1 MIYKYDFLIIGAGVA
16 GMSYALKVAR
26 AKKGSVCLICK
37 TSLDEA
43 NTSFAQGG
51 VASVTNL
58 AVDNFDKHIEDTMIA
73 GDYIS
78 DRAAVEQVVRCAP
91 EQIRELVGWGVNFDK
106 KDDGTFDLHREGGHS
121 EFRILH
127 HADDTGAE
135 IQRGLMEAVR
145 ACPDITVKE
154 NHFAVEI
161 ITQHHLGV
169 RVTRRS
175 PHIQCY
181 GAYVLAP
188 SGAVDTYLS
197 KVTVL
202 CTGGCGAVYLT
213 TSNPVIATG
222 DGIAM
227 AYRAK
232 ATVADME
239 FVQFHPTVLHNPK
252 ETHPAYLI
260 TEAMRGYGGILK
272 LPNGETFM
280 EKYDERLSLAP
291 RDIVARAIDK
301 EMKIHG
307 LDHVCLDVTHKP
319 AEETRH
325 HFPNIYQKCLS
336 MGIDITTDYIP
347 VRPAAHYMCGGI
359 KVDLNG
365 QSSIERLYALG
376 ECSCTGL
383 HGGNRL
389 ASNSLIEAVVYA
401 DAAAKDSLKHVDLY
415 DFNDRVLEWNDEG
428 TMTNEEKVLITQSV
442 KEVNQIMSNYV
453 GIVRSDLRLHR
464 AWDRL
469 DMLYE
474 ETERL
479 FKRVKA
485 SKDICELRNMIN
497 VGYLITRFALERKES
512 RGLHYTIDYPVHAY
526 DKRQE
531 ETAVKS
537 QQMSEETLQE
547 AMRVMAANRGKGDE
561 PKVGIFWYNIAQK
574 ELFGVVAH
582 KHSDYD
588 KPNARG
594 GLITSSEMH
603 EDVWKKEFHK
613 QKYKKNG
620 VGPFKGEYQW
630 KTRGR
635 VFYSPA
641 EDQYIIAVGTWIDEH
656 SEALDLIY
664 EEFDLPKEKTI
675 LDKAPHWDLGQTWND

>member
-1 MIYKYDFLIIGAGVA
+1 MKIYSYLCSNIYYKTMVYKYDFLIIGAGVA

-26 AKKGSVCLICK
+26 AKKGKICIICK

-58 AVDNFDKHIEDTMIA
+58 KVDTFDKHIADTLIA

-78 DRAAVEQVVRCAP
+78 DRQAVEQVVRMAP
-91 EQIRELVGWGVNFDK
+91 EQIQELVQWGVNFDK
-106 KDDGTFDLHREGGHS
+106 KDDGQFDLHREGGHS

-135 IQRGLMEAVR
+135 IQRGLMEAVK
-145 ACPDITVKE
+145 ACPDIEIKE

-175 PHIQCY
+175 PNIQCY
-181 GAYVLAP
+181 GAYVLNP
-188 SGAVDTYLS
+188 DEQVDTYLA
-197 KVTVL
+197 KCTVM
-202 CTGGCGAVYLT
+202 CTGGCGAVYMT

-227 AYRAK
+227 VYRAK
-232 ATVADME
+232 GTVADME

-272 LPNGETFM
+272 LPNG
-280 EKYDERLSLAP
+280 DLAP

-307 LDHVCLDVTHKP
+307 LDHVCLDVTHKDP
-319 AEETRH
+319 AETKK

-336 MGIDITTDYIP
+336 IGIDITTDYIP

-365 QSSIERLYALG
+365 QSSIKGLYALG

-401 DAAAKDSLKHVDLY
+401 ETAARHSLEHVDLY
-415 DFNDRVLEWNDEG
+415 DWNEQVPEWNDEG

-485 SKDICELRNMIN
+485 SRDICELRNMIN
-497 VGYLITRFALERKES
+497 VGYLITRWALERKEC
-512 RGLHYTIDYPVHAY
+512 RGLHFTTDYPQHAY
-526 DKRQE
+526 DK
-531 ETAVKS
+531 K
-537 QQMSEETLQE
+537 
-547 AMRVMAANRGKGDE
+547 
-561 PKVGIFWYNIAQK
+561 
-574 ELFGVVAH
+574 
-582 KHSDYD
+582 
-588 KPNARG
+588 
-594 GLITSSEMH
+594 
-603 EDVWKKEFHK
+603 
-613 QKYKKNG
+613 
-620 VGPFKGEYQW
+620 
-630 KTRGR
+630 
-635 VFYSPA
+635 
-641 EDQYIIAVGTWIDEH
+641 
-656 SEALDLIY
+656 
-664 EEFDLPKEKTI
+664 
-675 LDKAPHWDLGQTWND
+675 

>member
-1 MIYKYDFLIIGAGVA
+1 MVYKYDFLIIGAGVA

-26 AKKGSVCLICK
+26 AKKGSVCMICK

-58 AVDNFDKHIEDTMIA
+58 AVDNFEKHIEDTMIA

-78 DRAAVEQVVRCAP
+78 DRQAVEQVVRQAP
-91 EQIRELVGWGVNFDK
+91 DQIKELVQWGVNFDK

-145 ACPDITVKE
+145 SCEGITVKE
-154 NHFAVEI
+154 HHFAVEI
-161 ITQHHLGV
+161 ITQHHMGV

-175 PHIQCY
+175 PHIKCY
-181 GAYVLAP
+181 GAYVLNP
-188 SGAVDTYLS
+188 ETEKVDTYLA
-197 KVTVL
+197 KVTVM
-202 CTGGCGAVYLT
+202 CTGGCGAVYQT

-227 AYRAK
+227 VYRAK
-232 ATVADME
+232 GTVKDME
-239 FVQFHPTVLHNPK
+239 FVQFHHNPN
-252 ETHPAYLI
+252 ETHPAYLN

-272 LPNGETFM
+272 LPNGEEFM
-280 EKYDERLSLAP
+280 QKYDERLSLAP

-307 LDHVCLDVTHKP
+307 LDHVCLDVTHKN
-319 AEETRH
+319 ADETRH

-336 MGIDITTDYIP
+336 MGIDITQDYIP

-365 QSSIERLYALG
+365 CSSIDRLYALG

-401 DAAAKDSLKHVDLY
+401 DAAARHSLEHVDLY
-415 DFNDRVLEWNDEG
+415 EWNEQVPEWNDEG

-442 KEVNQIMSNYV
+442 KEVGQIMSGYV

-512 RGLHYTIDYPVHAY
+512 RGLHFTIDYPVHAY
-526 DKRQE
+526 DK
-531 ETAVKS
+531 
-537 QQMSEETLQE
+537 
-547 AMRVMAANRGKGDE
+547 
-561 PKVGIFWYNIAQK
+561 
-574 ELFGVVAH
+574 
-582 KHSDYD
+582 
-588 KPNARG
+588 
-594 GLITSSEMH
+594 
-603 EDVWKKEFHK
+603 
-613 QKYKKNG
+613 
-620 VGPFKGEYQW
+620 
-630 KTRGR
+630 
-635 VFYSPA
+635 
-641 EDQYIIAVGTWIDEH
+641 
-656 SEALDLIY
+656 
-664 EEFDLPKEKTI
+664 
-675 LDKAPHWDLGQTWND
+675 